1 MPLVGRGTEPL
12 AGVGV
17 VVPFDF
23 AQDRELWRWIPDHA
37 QLHLTRTPFVP
48 SPMTEGMAR
57 AISEEAPILQATRD
71 VLLPEPGVVAYACAS
86 GSFVDG
92 TEGEAR
98 IRATMAR
105 AGAPR
110 TVTTSG
116 GLVDALASLGVRRV
130 ALVTPYIDALNG
142 LLLDYLRAHD
152 VVTTAVSG
160 LGLLGQIW
168 RVSIEELV
176 ESVRLVDTPDADAV
190 FISCTNLA
198 TYDLIRPL
206 ERELG
211 KPVLTANQVTMW
223 AALRALSLQA
233 NGPGQRLIDR
243 GSVSA
248 AAVDRPAQPGQPERP
263 VKPRPAPPRRRPAA
277 GTLASDHQ
285 PATAPTSLHKIR
297 VQLTD
302 ESGALARL
310 SETIADAGG
319 NILSLAVHWQD
330 SSSVVD
336 ELYVVTH
343 PTVSSADLAHAVAT
357 ITEERAYAMSADPHE
372 LADAPTR
379 ALELAVQ
386 ARDHPEALAQALLAL
401 VHADEVHETEEPP
414 QPDEHQLVLV
424 APGDQA
430 WLVLTRQWAP
440 FTLTERTRAEAF
452 LRTVSMEAALA
463 SP

>member
-1 MPLVGRGTEPL
+1 MGRGKEPL

-37 QLHLTRTPFVP
+37 QLHVTRTPFVP

-57 AISEEAPILQATRD
+57 AISEEGPILQATRD

-98 IRATMAR
+98 VRSTMAR
-105 AGAPR
+105 AGASR

-116 GLVDALASLGVRRV
+116 GLVDALALLGVRRV

-142 LLLDYLRAHD
+142 LLVDYLRAHG
-152 VVTTAVSG
+152 VFTTAVSG

-176 ESVRLVDTPDADAV
+176 ESVRLVDTPDAEAV
-190 FISCTNLA
+190 FISCTNLT

-206 ERELG
+206 ERDLG

-223 AALRALSLQA
+223 AALRALSLRA
-233 NGPGQRLIDR
+233 NGPGQWLIDH
-243 GSVSA
+243 GPVSA
-248 AAVDRPAQPGQPERP
+248 GAVARPAQPGHPERP
-263 VKPRPAPPRRRPAA
+263 VKSRPAPGPPRRAAA
-277 GTLASDHQ
+277 GPFASDPQ
-285 PATAPTSLHKIR
+285 PATEPTSLHKIR

-310 SETIADAGG
+310 SEAIADAGG

-343 PTVSSADLAHAVAT
+343 PTVSSADLAHAVTT

-386 ARDHPEALAQALLAL
+386 ARDHPEALAQALLVL
-401 VHADEVHETEEPP
+401 VHADQVHETEEPP

-424 APGDQA
+424 APGDTA

-440 FTLTERTRAEAF
+440 FTLTERTRAETF
-452 LRTVSMEAALA
+452 LRTVSMEAALT

>member
-1 MPLVGRGTEPL
+1 VGTGAEPL

-48 SPMTEGMAR
+48 SPMTESMAR
-57 AISEEAPILQATRD
+57 AISEEAPVLQATRD

-86 GSFVDG
+86 GSFVGG

-98 IRATMAR
+98 IRSTMAR

-116 GLVDALASLGVRRV
+116 GLVDALASVGARRV

-142 LLLDYLRAHD
+142 LLHDYLRAHD

-176 ESVRLVDTPDADAV
+176 ESVRLVDTPDAEAV

-223 AALRALSLQA
+223 AALRALGLQA
-233 NGPGQRLIDR
+233 DGPGQWLIE
-243 GSVSA
+243 GSPVSA
-248 AAVDRPAQPGQPERP
+248 GAVDRPRQPEP
-263 VKPRPAPPRRRPAA
+263 AERPAGSRPAAGPPRRPAA
-277 GTLASDHQ
+277 GPSAGDHR
-285 PATAPTSLHKIR
+285 PATEPTSLHKVR
-297 VQLTD
+297 VQLPD

-310 SETIADAGG
+310 SEAVADAGG

-343 PTVSSADLAHAVAT
+343 PTVSSADLARAVAT
-357 ITEERAYAMSADPHE
+357 ITEGRAYAMAADPHE

-386 ARDHPEALAQALLAL
+386 ARDRPEALAQALLAL
-401 VHADEVHETEEPP
+401 VHADQVRETAEPP
-414 QPDEHQLVLV
+414 QTDEHQLVLA
-424 APGDQA
+424 APGDSS
-430 WLVLTRQWAP
+430 WWVLTRRWAP
-440 FTLTERTRAEAF
+440 FTLTESTRAEAF

-463 SP
+463 GP